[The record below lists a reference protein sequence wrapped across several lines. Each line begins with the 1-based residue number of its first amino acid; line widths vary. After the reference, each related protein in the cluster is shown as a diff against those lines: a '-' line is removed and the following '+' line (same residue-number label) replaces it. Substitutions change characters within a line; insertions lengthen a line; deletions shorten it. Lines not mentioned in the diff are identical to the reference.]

1 MNIEEFKKIMTLYA
15 TKLNIK
21 FTEEQLEKFYQYM
34 NLLLEWNEK
43 INLTAIVEP
52 KEVILKHFIDSLT
65 INKYLKENSTLADVG
80 TGAGFPGIPL
90 KILRPDIKITLVD
103 SLNKRINFLNEVIEI
118 LNLED
123 IVTVHSRIEDFGKN
137 KNYREKFDYVTAR
150 AVANLA
156 VLSEYLIPIAKIGG
170 KCVCMKG
177 SNVEEEITSG
187 KNAISVLGGKLER
200 VDEFK
205 LPDSDISRNVIVLS
219 KVKNTPVRFPRK
231 AGMPSKEPLK

>member
-1 MNIEEFKKIMTLYA
+1 MSQEEFVLELNELGIQLTKKQ
-15 TKLNIK
+15 
-21 FTEEQLEKFYQYM
+21 EDQLKQYYEMLIEYNKHM
-34 NLLLEWNEK
+34 NLTGITEK
-43 INLTAIVEP
+43 SDVY
-52 KEVILKHFIDSLT
+52 LKHFYDSLT
-65 INKYLKENSTLADVG
+65 LEKVVHLEKMNTLCDIG
-80 TGAGFPGIPL
+80 SGAGFPGLVL
-90 KILRPDIKITLVD
+90 KIVFPNLKVTLVD
-103 SLNKRINFLNEVIEI
+103 SLNKRINFLNEVIEK

-137 KNYREKFDYVTAR
+137 KSYREKFDYVTAR

-187 KNAISVLGGKLER
+187 KNAINVLGGKIEK
-200 VDEFK
+200 VDEFV

-219 KVKNTPVRFPRK
+219 KVKNTPVRFLYIV
-231 AGMPSKEPLK
+231 SLTFS

>member
-1 MNIEEFKKIMTLYA
+1 MNIEEFKEIMISYAEKI
-15 TKLNIK
+15 NIK

-34 NLLLEWNEK
+34 NMLLEWNEK

-65 INKYLKENSTLADVG
+65 INKYLKENVTIADVG

-90 KILRPDIKITLVD
+90 KILRPDIKVTLVD
-103 SLNKRINFLNEVIEI
+103 SLNKRINFLNEVIEK

-123 IVTVHSRIEDFGKN
+123 IETVHSRIEDFGKN
-137 KNYREKFDYVTAR
+137 KSYREKFDYVTAR

-177 SNVEEEITSG
+177 SNVEEEIQSG
-187 KNAISVLGGKLER
+187 KKAINVLGGKIEK
-200 VDEFK
+200 VDEFV
-205 LPDSDISRNVIVLS
+205 LPDSDISRNVIILS
-219 KVKNTPVRFPRK
+219 KIKNTPARFPRK